1 VPPHYSVRMA
11 TPPSGASGLDELG
24 AARYVSLTTYR
35 RDGTPVVTPVWVV
48 RDGDHLAVW
57 TNVKTGKVKRV
68 RRNPAVTLAP
78 CTFRGRLLG
87 EPVPG
92 QAVLMAQPET
102 VELLRLIRRKYGI
115 TGWLTVLRAR
125 WRPET
130 AAGIRISLPG

>member
-1 VPPHYSVRMA
+1 MA
-11 TPPSGASGLDELG
+11 TPAPGASGLDELG

-87 EPVPG
+87 EPAPG
-92 QAVLMAQPET
+92 HASLMAQAET

-125 WRPET
+125 RRPET